1 MLKDMKTVGVLL
13 LLSAI
18 SAGTAYAV
26 PKWGTAGVKEIQQN
40 GVCNGVVTDT
50 TGETVIGASVVVKG
64 TTNGTITGLD
74 GDFSLSGVTKGSIL
88 VVSFVGYQN
97 TEVKWNGQPLTI
109 VLKEDTK
116 VLDEVVVVG
125 YGTQKKANLS
135 GAVAAV
141 DGKVLQDRP
150 ITNIGQGLQG
160 VVPNLNI
167 TMNNGGAPGA
177 TSSFN
182 IRGNTSLNGGSPLVL
197 VDNVQMDA
205 NLVNPD
211 DIESISV
218 LKDAASASI
227 YGARAAYGVI
237 LITTKKGKKSDKPT
251 VSLSATGYWQS
262 PALTFHN
269 VNSMQYLT
277 MMDEAYQN
285 DGGSGH
291 YFKSQVYQYAE
302 DYFNGKYD
310 SPVFFDTAYDTYKY
324 GYCGNTDWWDE
335 LYKTSFSQIYT
346 ANISG
351 GNDRTTYYASVSM
364 NDQGGILK
372 AGDDKYNK
380 YNANVNISSNITKW
394 LNVSAKI
401 AHTYTDELHPTGGT
415 TAMNSTAYSGLSSYS
430 GMMKGDLSPLMPV
443 KHPDGHYAGQ
453 GSYTNPVAIME
464 QGGNAQYKQNDLW
477 MTGAVKITPIKGLVI
492 NADYTWNF
500 YGKSSNQHVQN
511 FYDYTAVPGT
521 ENYYPWTNPSS
532 VTVTNNDDY
541 YNAFNAFAEYTFS
554 LKEKHNFKVMVGY
567 NQENKHKKYHYAGRK
582 NLIDSSNPSLNLAY
596 GKSSN
601 QHVQNFYDYTAVPGT
616 ENYYP
621 WTNPSSVTVTNND
634 DYYNAFNAFAEYT
647 FSLKEKHNFKVMVG
661 YNQENKHKKYHYAGR
676 KNLIDSSN
684 PSLNLAYGDMA
695 MNGSETHWS
704 VNGFFARIN
713 YDYKG
718 KYLLELNGRY
728 DGSSKFPHGDRYAFF
743 PSASVAWRVS
753 EEKFWEPIRGW
764 FDNFKLRA
772 SYGSL
777 GNQALDESRY
787 GNFPYLATYGINT
800 KYGALLNGTRPV
812 AVSVPGLVSAS
823 FTWET
828 VNQIDFG
835 FDASFF
841 GGRLN
846 TSFDWYR
853 RNTKDMLTAG
863 QALPAVLGT
872 SVPQENAADM
882 KTVGWEVSLEWNDRL
897 SNGFGYHIK
906 GVLSDYQA
914 SITKFSNP
922 TKLLG
927 THYVGEKLNEIWG
940 YVSNG
945 LFQSDEDAKAADQSY
960 LSGGSWGAGDVKYED
975 LNNDGKIDIG
985 KNTLDDSG
993 DRKIIGNSTPRY
1005 SYGITAGFDYKG
1017 FDFEMFWQGIGKR
1030 DYWLGG
1036 SQFWGFTDE
1045 WCTPLTSS
1053 LDYWTEDNRDA
1064 YFPRLHHY
1072 GVNGGNHQVSTRY
1085 LQNAAYLRLKN
1096 VVLGYTIPRSITEK
1110 VKISRLRVFVQGEN
1124 LLTFTPLI
1132 DSYDPETLNNMTY
1145 PINKKISVGLNLT
1158 F

>member
-541 YNAFNAFAEYTFS
+541 YNAFNAFAEYTF
-554 LKEKHNFKVMVGY
+554 F
-567 NQENKHKKYHYAGRK
+567 
-582 NLIDSSNPSLNLAY
+582 
-596 GKSSN
+596 
-601 QHVQNFYDYTAVPGT
+601 
-616 ENYYP
+616 
-621 WTNPSSVTVTNND
+621 
-634 DYYNAFNAFAEYT
+634 
-647 FSLKEKHNFKVMVG
+647 LKEKHNFKVMVG

>member
-26 PKWGTAGVKEIQQN
+26 PKWGTAGVKGIQQN

-500 YGKSSNQHVQN
+500 
-511 FYDYTAVPGT
+511 
-521 ENYYPWTNPSS
+521 
-532 VTVTNNDDY
+532 
-541 YNAFNAFAEYTFS
+541 
-554 LKEKHNFKVMVGY
+554 
-567 NQENKHKKYHYAGRK
+567 
-582 NLIDSSNPSLNLAY
+582 Y

>member
-596 GKSSN
+596 G
-601 QHVQNFYDYTAVPGT
+601 
-616 ENYYP
+616 
-621 WTNPSSVTVTNND
+621 
-634 DYYNAFNAFAEYT
+634 
-647 FSLKEKHNFKVMVG
+647 
-661 YNQENKHKKYHYAGR
+661 
-676 KNLIDSSN
+676 
-684 PSLNLAYGDMA
+684 DMA

-853 RNTKDMLTAG
+853 RNTKDMLAAG

>member
-88 VVSFVGYQN
+88 VVSFEGYQN

-500 YGKSSNQHVQN
+500 
-511 FYDYTAVPGT
+511 
-521 ENYYPWTNPSS
+521 
-532 VTVTNNDDY
+532 
-541 YNAFNAFAEYTFS
+541 
-554 LKEKHNFKVMVGY
+554 
-567 NQENKHKKYHYAGRK
+567 
-582 NLIDSSNPSLNLAY
+582 Y

>member
-511 FYDYTAVPGT
+511 FYDYTAVPG
-521 ENYYPWTNPSS
+521 
-532 VTVTNNDDY
+532 
-541 YNAFNAFAEYTFS
+541 
-554 LKEKHNFKVMVGY
+554 L
-567 NQENKHKKYHYAGRK
+567 
-582 NLIDSSNPSLNLAY
+582 
-596 GKSSN
+596 
-601 QHVQNFYDYTAVPGT
+601 

>member
-1 MLKDMKTVGVLL
+1 MLKHMKTVGVLL

-596 GKSSN
+596 G
-601 QHVQNFYDYTAVPGT
+601 
-616 ENYYP
+616 
-621 WTNPSSVTVTNND
+621 
-634 DYYNAFNAFAEYT
+634 
-647 FSLKEKHNFKVMVG
+647 
-661 YNQENKHKKYHYAGR
+661 
-676 KNLIDSSN
+676 
-684 PSLNLAYGDMA
+684 DMA

>member
-1 MLKDMKTVGVLL
+1 MLIPQELQ
-13 LLSAI
+13 LS
-18 SAGTAYAV
+18 
-26 PKWGTAGVKEIQQN
+26 
-40 GVCNGVVTDT
+40 
-50 TGETVIGASVVVKG
+50 
-64 TTNGTITGLD
+64 
-74 GDFSLSGVTKGSIL
+74 
-88 VVSFVGYQN
+88 
-97 TEVKWNGQPLTI
+97 
-109 VLKEDTK
+109 
-116 VLDEVVVVG
+116 
-125 YGTQKKANLS
+125 
-135 GAVAAV
+135 
-141 DGKVLQDRP
+141 R
-150 ITNIGQGLQG
+150 
-160 VVPNLNI
+160 
-167 TMNNGGAPGA
+167 
-177 TSSFN
+177 
-182 IRGNTSLNGGSPLVL
+182 
-197 VDNVQMDA
+197 
-205 NLVNPD
+205 
-211 DIESISV
+211 
-218 LKDAASASI
+218 
-227 YGARAAYGVI
+227 
-237 LITTKKGKKSDKPT
+237 
-251 VSLSATGYWQS
+251 
-262 PALTFHN
+262 
-269 VNSMQYLT
+269 
-277 MMDEAYQN
+277 
-285 DGGSGH
+285 
-291 YFKSQVYQYAE
+291 
-302 DYFNGKYD
+302 KYD

-500 YGKSSNQHVQN
+500 
-511 FYDYTAVPGT
+511 
-521 ENYYPWTNPSS
+521 
-532 VTVTNNDDY
+532 
-541 YNAFNAFAEYTFS
+541 
-554 LKEKHNFKVMVGY
+554 
-567 NQENKHKKYHYAGRK
+567 
-582 NLIDSSNPSLNLAY
+582 Y

>member
-596 GKSSN
+596 G
-601 QHVQNFYDYTAVPGT
+601 
-616 ENYYP
+616 
-621 WTNPSSVTVTNND
+621 
-634 DYYNAFNAFAEYT
+634 
-647 FSLKEKHNFKVMVG
+647 
-661 YNQENKHKKYHYAGR
+661 
-676 KNLIDSSN
+676 
-684 PSLNLAYGDMA
+684 DMA

-823 FTWET
+823 FTWEI

>member
-40 GVCNGVVTDT
+40 DVCNGVVTDT

-453 GSYTNPVAIME
+453 GGYTNPVAIME

-500 YGKSSNQHVQN
+500 
-511 FYDYTAVPGT
+511 
-521 ENYYPWTNPSS
+521 
-532 VTVTNNDDY
+532 
-541 YNAFNAFAEYTFS
+541 
-554 LKEKHNFKVMVGY
+554 
-567 NQENKHKKYHYAGRK
+567 
-582 NLIDSSNPSLNLAY
+582 Y

>member
-582 NLIDSSNPSLNLAY
+582 NLIDSS
-596 GKSSN
+596 K
-601 QHVQNFYDYTAVPGT
+601 
-616 ENYYP
+616 
-621 WTNPSSVTVTNND
+621 
-634 DYYNAFNAFAEYT
+634 
-647 FSLKEKHNFKVMVG
+647 
-661 YNQENKHKKYHYAGR
+661 
-676 KNLIDSSN
+676 

-695 MNGSETHWS
+695 MNDSETHWS

>member
-596 GKSSN
+596 G
-601 QHVQNFYDYTAVPGT
+601 
-616 ENYYP
+616 
-621 WTNPSSVTVTNND
+621 
-634 DYYNAFNAFAEYT
+634 
-647 FSLKEKHNFKVMVG
+647 
-661 YNQENKHKKYHYAGR
+661 
-676 KNLIDSSN
+676 
-684 PSLNLAYGDMA
+684 DMA

-743 PSASVAWRVS
+743 SSASVAWRVS

>member
-415 TAMNSTAYSGLSSYS
+415 TAMNSTANSGLSSYS

-453 GSYTNPVAIME
+453 GGYTNPVAIME

-500 YGKSSNQHVQN
+500 
-511 FYDYTAVPGT
+511 
-521 ENYYPWTNPSS
+521 
-532 VTVTNNDDY
+532 
-541 YNAFNAFAEYTFS
+541 
-554 LKEKHNFKVMVGY
+554 
-567 NQENKHKKYHYAGRK
+567 
-582 NLIDSSNPSLNLAY
+582 Y

>member
-335 LYKTSFSQIYT
+335 LYKTIFSQIYT

-500 YGKSSNQHVQN
+500 
-511 FYDYTAVPGT
+511 
-521 ENYYPWTNPSS
+521 
-532 VTVTNNDDY
+532 
-541 YNAFNAFAEYTFS
+541 
-554 LKEKHNFKVMVGY
+554 
-567 NQENKHKKYHYAGRK
+567 
-582 NLIDSSNPSLNLAY
+582 Y

>member
-380 YNANVNISSNITKW
+380 CNANVNISSNITKW

-453 GSYTNPVAIME
+453 GGYTNPVAIME

-500 YGKSSNQHVQN
+500 
-511 FYDYTAVPGT
+511 
-521 ENYYPWTNPSS
+521 
-532 VTVTNNDDY
+532 
-541 YNAFNAFAEYTFS
+541 
-554 LKEKHNFKVMVGY
+554 
-567 NQENKHKKYHYAGRK
+567 
-582 NLIDSSNPSLNLAY
+582 Y

-1124 LLTFTPLI
+1124 LLTSTPLI

>member
-1 MLKDMKTVGVLL
+1 M
-13 LLSAI
+13 
-18 SAGTAYAV
+18 Y
-26 PKWGTAGVKEIQQN
+26 
-40 GVCNGVVTDT
+40 
-50 TGETVIGASVVVKG
+50 
-64 TTNGTITGLD
+64 
-74 GDFSLSGVTKGSIL
+74 
-88 VVSFVGYQN
+88 
-97 TEVKWNGQPLTI
+97 
-109 VLKEDTK
+109 
-116 VLDEVVVVG
+116 
-125 YGTQKKANLS
+125 
-135 GAVAAV
+135 
-141 DGKVLQDRP
+141 
-150 ITNIGQGLQG
+150 
-160 VVPNLNI
+160 
-167 TMNNGGAPGA
+167 
-177 TSSFN
+177 
-182 IRGNTSLNGGSPLVL
+182 
-197 VDNVQMDA
+197 A

-500 YGKSSNQHVQN
+500 
-511 FYDYTAVPGT
+511 
-521 ENYYPWTNPSS
+521 
-532 VTVTNNDDY
+532 
-541 YNAFNAFAEYTFS
+541 
-554 LKEKHNFKVMVGY
+554 
-567 NQENKHKKYHYAGRK
+567 
-582 NLIDSSNPSLNLAY
+582 Y

>member
-596 GKSSN
+596 G
-601 QHVQNFYDYTAVPGT
+601 
-616 ENYYP
+616 
-621 WTNPSSVTVTNND
+621 
-634 DYYNAFNAFAEYT
+634 
-647 FSLKEKHNFKVMVG
+647 
-661 YNQENKHKKYHYAGR
+661 
-676 KNLIDSSN
+676 
-684 PSLNLAYGDMA
+684 DMA

-1145 PINKKISVGLNLT
+1145 PINK
-1158 F
+1158 

>member
-251 VSLSATGYWQS
+251 VSLSATGYWRS

-500 YGKSSNQHVQN
+500 
-511 FYDYTAVPGT
+511 
-521 ENYYPWTNPSS
+521 
-532 VTVTNNDDY
+532 
-541 YNAFNAFAEYTFS
+541 
-554 LKEKHNFKVMVGY
+554 
-567 NQENKHKKYHYAGRK
+567 
-582 NLIDSSNPSLNLAY
+582 Y

>member
-567 NQENKHKKYHYAGRK
+567 NQENKHKKYY
-582 NLIDSSNPSLNLAY
+582 
-596 GKSSN
+596 
-601 QHVQNFYDYTAVPGT
+601 
-616 ENYYP
+616 
-621 WTNPSSVTVTNND
+621 
-634 DYYNAFNAFAEYT
+634 
-647 FSLKEKHNFKVMVG
+647 
-661 YNQENKHKKYHYAGR
+661 YAGR

>member
-596 GKSSN
+596 G
-601 QHVQNFYDYTAVPGT
+601 
-616 ENYYP
+616 
-621 WTNPSSVTVTNND
+621 
-634 DYYNAFNAFAEYT
+634 
-647 FSLKEKHNFKVMVG
+647 
-661 YNQENKHKKYHYAGR
+661 
-676 KNLIDSSN
+676 
-684 PSLNLAYGDMA
+684 DMA

-743 PSASVAWRVS
+743 PSASIAWRVS

>member
-596 GKSSN
+596 G
-601 QHVQNFYDYTAVPGT
+601 
-616 ENYYP
+616 
-621 WTNPSSVTVTNND
+621 
-634 DYYNAFNAFAEYT
+634 
-647 FSLKEKHNFKVMVG
+647 
-661 YNQENKHKKYHYAGR
+661 
-676 KNLIDSSN
+676 
-684 PSLNLAYGDMA
+684 DMA

-863 QALPAVLGT
+863 WALPAVLGT

>member
-40 GVCNGVVTDT
+40 GACNGVVTDT

-500 YGKSSNQHVQN
+500 
-511 FYDYTAVPGT
+511 
-521 ENYYPWTNPSS
+521 
-532 VTVTNNDDY
+532 
-541 YNAFNAFAEYTFS
+541 
-554 LKEKHNFKVMVGY
+554 
-567 NQENKHKKYHYAGRK
+567 
-582 NLIDSSNPSLNLAY
+582 Y

>member
-596 GKSSN
+596 G
-601 QHVQNFYDYTAVPGT
+601 
-616 ENYYP
+616 
-621 WTNPSSVTVTNND
+621 
-634 DYYNAFNAFAEYT
+634 
-647 FSLKEKHNFKVMVG
+647 
-661 YNQENKHKKYHYAGR
+661 
-676 KNLIDSSN
+676 
-684 PSLNLAYGDMA
+684 DMA

-1072 GVNGGNHQVSTRY
+1072 GVNGGNHQVSTCY

>member
-596 GKSSN
+596 G
-601 QHVQNFYDYTAVPGT
+601 
-616 ENYYP
+616 
-621 WTNPSSVTVTNND
+621 
-634 DYYNAFNAFAEYT
+634 
-647 FSLKEKHNFKVMVG
+647 
-661 YNQENKHKKYHYAGR
+661 
-676 KNLIDSSN
+676 
-684 PSLNLAYGDMA
+684 DMA

-777 GNQALDESRY
+777 GNQALVECRY

-882 KTVGWEVSLEWNDRL
+882 KTVGWEVSLEWNGRL

>member
-596 GKSSN
+596 G
-601 QHVQNFYDYTAVPGT
+601 
-616 ENYYP
+616 
-621 WTNPSSVTVTNND
+621 
-634 DYYNAFNAFAEYT
+634 
-647 FSLKEKHNFKVMVG
+647 
-661 YNQENKHKKYHYAGR
+661 
-676 KNLIDSSN
+676 
-684 PSLNLAYGDMA
+684 DMA

-1132 DSYDPETLNNMTY
+1132 DSYDPETLDNMTY